1 MDAVAPRSFRRAVH
15 SKGCNR
21 ERTSE
26 SESESPSAKLL
37 CEFRITI
44 ISVTA
49 EVGNELSAHNR
60 TIVKNNGI
68 PVNVGQI
75 FDDLAAGDLRSF
87 NALPMDPYGNLVAFS
102 VVVALQYEGFRC
114 LVDYLTL
121 NGDAVAPSQHVPAS
135 AAKAAAAL
143 VSVAANVT
151 ANLQRL
157 PPGDAREEYQVSC
170 ATSPHSLSTRVPFT

>member
-1 MDAVAPRSFRRAVH
+1 MRGIRDILIQSVTGGTD
-15 SKGCNR
+15 SKGR
-21 ERTSE
+21 
-26 SESESPSAKLL
+26 
-37 CEFRITI
+37 FY
-44 ISVTA
+44 
-49 EVGNELSAHNR
+49 SAHNR

-75 FDDLAAGDLRSF
+75 FDDLAAGDLGSF
-87 NALPMDPYGNLVAFS
+87 NALPMDPYGNPVAFS

-121 NGDAVAPSQHVPAS
+121 NGDTVAPSQHVPAS

-157 PPGDAREEYQVSC
+157 PPGDAREEYQVGC
-170 ATSPHSLSTRVPFT
+170 AISSHSLPTRVLFT